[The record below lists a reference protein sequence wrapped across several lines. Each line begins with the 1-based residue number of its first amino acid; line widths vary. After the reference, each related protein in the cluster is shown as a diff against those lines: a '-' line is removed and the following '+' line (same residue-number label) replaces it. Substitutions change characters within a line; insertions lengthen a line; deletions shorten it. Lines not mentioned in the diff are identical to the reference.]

1 MAILFDLNET
11 FLLQELKSAR
21 EAIALM
27 EVEEHPDSSGLV
39 PGSRAAAAANDMKR
53 AVENGDREMAEL
65 RAILARKGPGV
76 AR

>member
-1 MAILFDLNET
+1 
-11 FLLQELKSAR
+11 
-21 EAIALM
+21 M

-65 RAILARKGPGV
+65 RAILARKGTGV